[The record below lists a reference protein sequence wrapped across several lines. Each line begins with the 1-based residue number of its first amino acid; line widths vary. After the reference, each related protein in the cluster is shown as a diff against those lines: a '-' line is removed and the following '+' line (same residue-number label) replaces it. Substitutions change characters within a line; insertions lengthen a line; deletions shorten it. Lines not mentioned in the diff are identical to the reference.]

1 MLSTVHHAFNII
13 IFLCRYCMQM
23 KLPHKDFKWLTEQEI
38 SSLDVTKIDVN
49 GDTGMILEVS

>member
-1 MLSTVHHAFNII
+1 
-13 IFLCRYCMQM
+13 MQM

-38 SSLDVTKIDVN
+38 ASLNITKIDVN